1 MRRNSVHD
9 LRFIQ
14 AMLGH
19 VELSTTQIYTQV
31 AIRKLQQV
39 HALTHPGAK
48 RRLRGVQTAL
58 DMPEGQADAPD
69 AARALLEALAQ
80 EAEED
85 E

>member
-1 MRRNSVHD
+1 
-9 LRFIQ
+9 
-14 AMLGH
+14 
-19 VELSTTQIYTQV
+19 V